1 MRMSLTRTWL
11 SALALVAIAAIAF
24 NKPAMA
30 QAPFEDDTSNILVLE
45 LSTGTVEIMMRPDL
59 APLHVERIK
68 KLAREKFYD
77 GIIFH
82 RVIDGFMAQTGDPA
96 GTGAG
101 GSTYPD
107 LPAEFTETKF
117 RRGTIGAARTA
128 DPNSANS
135 QFFIMF
141 NLARHMNNPRNPSG
155 FYTVWGEVIS
165 GMDAVDDLPKGEPP
179 ASPGKI
185 ITARIKSDLAPAAP
199 AAP

>member
-1 MRMSLTRTWL
+1 MIL
-11 SALALVAIAAIAF
+11 
-24 NKPAMA
+24 
-30 QAPFEDDTSNILVLE
+30 FETTLGNI
-45 LSTGTVEIMMRPDL
+45 TVELFETD
-59 APLHVERIK
+59 APETTANFRQYVED
-68 KLAREKFYD
+68 AFYD
-77 GIIFH
+77 GTIFH

-101 GSTYPD
+101 GSSYPD

-117 RRGTIGAARTA
+117 RRGIIGAARTA

-179 ASPGKI
+179 ANPGKI
-185 ITARIKSDLAPAAP
+185 ITARIKSDLASAAP